1 MHEALCL
8 SRSLCLSSGCSL
20 LNGSFC
26 GSLCSSGLSSLCSL
40 FLSFGS
46 SLGGLLLSYLLSLLL
61 VLSLL
66 SLELCS
72 SSVLPRVPTGALPGG
87 AATPVVFWVLLG
99 AAVLRASPWVCVV
112 GVVSGPT
119 TGGWCSRIHTQIL
132 PRGPV

>member
-1 MHEALCL
+1 M
-8 SRSLCLSSGCSL
+8 L
-20 LNGSFC
+20 LARLVAGGGVGRGTPWRISPQP
-26 GSLCSSGLSSLCSL
+26 SPTP
-40 FLSFGS
+40 
-46 SLGGLLLSYLLSLLL
+46 GGLA
-61 VLSLL
+61 V
-66 SLELCS
+66 
-72 SSVLPRVPTGALPGG
+72 RIQGAPTGALPGG